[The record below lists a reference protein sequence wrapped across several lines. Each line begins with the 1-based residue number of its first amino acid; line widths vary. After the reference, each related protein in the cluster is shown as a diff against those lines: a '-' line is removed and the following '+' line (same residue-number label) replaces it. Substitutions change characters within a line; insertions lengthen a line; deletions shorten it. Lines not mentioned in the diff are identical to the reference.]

1 VDIALSPRER
11 EVADLVAEGLTNREI
26 AKRLVISERTAEGH
40 VEQIRNK
47 LGFHSRAQIA
57 GWVERERAGT
67 SATPRATAAGAIA
80 VELPQPIRV
89 LLPRFPRRA
98 VVLGLSLVL
107 VVGAAVAFLPRPQAA
122 ALVVVAGVGTNGYSG
137 DHGLATTAQL
147 GELTSMGFDRDGALI
162 VADSYVDPRPGSAQ
176 RTRVRSIDA
185 KGTIRTIAGDGGEF
199 FGATTG
205 IALRLS
211 IHSHLAVGR
220 DGDLYVSLPAMR
232 TKDINYVG
240 RIGAD
245 GAFSLLLGGWP
256 DGGVAPLGALLN
268 FPTALAVSPDD
279 ALYVVDSRNY
289 VIRSVA
295 RSGTVSTV
303 FGTGQAG
310 SDGDGGPPL
319 SASMSQ
325 ANAIAFSPDGT
336 LHIADTGNH
345 RVRAVDHGG
354 IVVNVAGDG
363 SDGFAGDGGPATRAR
378 LSAPS
383 AIAFG
388 PDGVLY
394 IADNGNARIRAV
406 APNGTITTIA
416 GPELGLVNPTA
427 LAVHPDGTLYIADSG
442 THRIYKLVR

>member
-26 AKRLVISERTAEGH
+26 AERLVISERTAEGH

-57 GWVERERAGT
+57 GWVERGRT
-67 SATPRATAAGAIA
+67 ATRDRHPATAAGAIA

-89 LLPRFPRRA
+89 QLPRFPRRA
-98 VVLGLSLVL
+98 VVLGLSLV
-107 VVGAAVAFLPRPQAA
+107 VVGAAVALLPRPQAA

-205 IALRLS
+205 IALRLD
-211 IHSHLAVGR
+211 IHSHVAVGR
-220 DGDLYVSLPAMR
+220 DGELYVARPANR
-232 TKDINYVG
+232 TEDINYVG

-245 GAFSLLLGGWP
+245 GTFSLLLGGWP
-256 DGGVAPLGALLN
+256 EGGIAPLGALLN
-268 FPTALAVSPDD
+268 LPTALALGPDG
-279 ALYVVDSRNY
+279 ALYVIDSRNY
-289 VIRSVA
+289 VIRAVA

-310 SDGDGGPPL
+310 SAGDGGPPL

-363 SDGFAGDGGPATRAR
+363 SDGFAGDGRPATRAR
-378 LSAPS
+378 LSSPS

-388 PDGVLY
+388 LDGVLY

>member
-1 VDIALSPRER
+1 LLVVIAAITFSPR
-11 EVADLVAEGLTNREI
+11 
-26 AKRLVISERTAEGH
+26 SP
-40 VEQIRNK
+40 
-47 LGFHSRAQIA
+47 
-57 GWVERERAGT
+57 
-67 SATPRATAAGAIA
+67 SAT
-80 VELPQPIRV
+80 
-89 LLPRFPRRA
+89 
-98 VVLGLSLVL
+98 
-107 VVGAAVAFLPRPQAA
+107 
-122 ALVVVAGVGTNGYSG
+122 LVVVAGVGTNGYSG
-137 DHGLATTAQL
+137 DQGLATTAQL

-176 RTRVRSIDA
+176 RTRVRSIDV
-185 KGTIRTIAGDGGEF
+185 KGTIRTIAGDGGDF

-205 IALRLS
+205 LGLRLS
-211 IHSHLAVGR
+211 IHAHLVVGR
-220 DGDLYVSLPAMR
+220 DGDLYVSVSANR
-232 TKDINYVG
+232 IEEINYVG

-245 GAFSLLLGGWP
+245 GAFTLLMGGWP
-256 DGGVAPLGALLN
+256 AGQVAPVGTLLN
-268 FPTALAVSPDD
+268 FPTALAVGPEG
-279 ALYVVDSRNY
+279 AVYVVESRSY

-295 RSGTVSTV
+295 RDGTVSTV
-303 FGTGQAG
+303 FGTGQPGAA
-310 SDGDGGPPL
+310 GDGRPPR

-354 IVVNVAGDG
+354 IVVNIAGDG
-363 SDGFAGDGGPATRAR
+363 NDGFAGDGGPATRAR
-378 LSAPS
+378 LSEPS

-388 PDGVLY
+388 NDGVLY

-416 GPELGLVNPTA
+416 GRDLGLLHPTA